1 MSFDRLALTPITL
14 STGITIPRGT
24 YICMAAGNMA
34 KDASFYPSPSPTVFS
49 PERFYS
55 APETSRK
62 GKNIDFVSTETGN
75 VHWGS
80 GRFTCP
86 GRWYASAMMKVVI
99 ALIVSKYDVKFPK
112 GQVERLP
119 NVYMDVLVEP
129 NPGQAVLC
137 RRR

>member
-1 MSFDRLALTPITL
+1 
-14 STGITIPRGT
+14 
-24 YICMAAGNMA
+24 MAAGNMA
-34 KDASFYPSPSPTVFS
+34 KDASFYPSATVFS
-49 PERFYS
+49 PKRFHS
-55 APETSRK
+55 VAPETSKK
-62 GKNIDFVSTETGN
+62 GKNLDFVSTETGN

-86 GRWYASAMMKVVI
+86 GRWYASAVMKAVI
-99 ALIVSKYDVKFPK
+99 ALIVRKYDVKFPK